1 MNPLRTSL
9 SAHSGLATAPEL
21 APADN
26 ACDARDL
33 AGGGSRDASPR
44 SPVQACSSRLGAAGS
59 SPEGANLASPLFE
72 SPRGGPAGNFA
83 PTLATACAALPPRG
97 LISLGAAQR
106 EISPPRLPLR
116 VLRCPPRGLIS
127 LGAARREIWPP
138 RLPLRVLRCPP
149 RGLIS
154 LGAAQRE
161 ISPPRLPL
169 RVLRCPP
176 RGLISLG
183 AAQREISPPRL
194 PLPGSALRFIFDE
207 SGHHRRWLGRDGG
220 GG

>member
-83 PTLATACAALPPRG
+83 PTLATACAALPPE
-97 LISLGAAQR
+97 GANFPWGGPAGNFAPTLATACAAL
-106 EISPPRLPLR
+106 PPEGANFPWGGPAGNFAPTLATACAALP
-116 VLRCPPRGLIS
+116 PEGANFPRGGPAGNFAPTLATAW
-127 LGAARREIWPP
+127 LRAAVH
-138 RLPLRVLRCPP
+138 L
-149 RGLIS
+149 
-154 LGAAQRE
+154 
-161 ISPPRLPL
+161 
-169 RVLRCPP
+169 
-176 RGLISLG
+176 
-183 AAQREISPPRL
+183 
-194 PLPGSALRFIFDE
+194 
-207 SGHHRRWLGRDGG
+207 
-220 GG
+220 